1 MIVTIDGPAGS
12 GKSTAARML
21 AKRLGIRFLDTG
33 AMYRAVALACLRAG
47 IDPADEPAAGTLAKS
62 LRIEFDRARD
72 RILCDGE
79 DVTDSIRTT
88 AVTTASSKVAM
99 IPAVRAAMVKLQRRA
114 AEGQDIVSEGRD
126 QGTVV
131 FPGAEFKFFL
141 TASDEVRADRRRHDL
156 HAAGTSISR
165 ADMLAELRERDERD
179 KRRTV
184 APLRPADDAV
194 VIDTSHLSVEQM
206 LAEMERVIREGIPRP
221 PIAP

>member
-21 AKRLGIRFLDTG
+21 AQRLGIRFLDTG

-47 IDPADEPAAGTLAKS
+47 IDPADEAAIGRLAGE
-62 LRIEFDRARD
+62 LRIEFADS
-72 RILCDGE
+72 RIVCDGE

-88 AVTTASSKVAM
+88 EVTNASSKVAL
-99 IPAVRAAMVKLQRRA
+99 IPDVRTAMVRLQRRA
-114 AEGQDIVSEGRD
+114 AEGQSIVTEGRD

-141 TASDEVRADRRRHDL
+141 TASDEVRAERRRADL
-156 HAAGTSISR
+156 KLAGTPVSR
-165 ADMLAELRERDERD
+165 DDMLAQLRERDERD
-179 KRRTV
+179 QRRNV

-194 VIDTSHLSVEQM
+194 IMDTSDQSVEQM
-206 LAEMERVIREGIPRP
+206 LAEMERIIRTGGTP
-221 PIAP
+221 

>member
-21 AKRLGIRFLDTG
+21 AQRLGIRFLDTG

-47 IDPADEPAAGTLAKS
+47 IDPADEAAIGRLAGE
-62 LRIEFDRARD
+62 LRIEFADS
-72 RILCDGE
+72 RIVCDGE

-88 AVTTASSKVAM
+88 EVTNASSKVAL
-99 IPAVRAAMVKLQRRA
+99 IPDVRTAMVRLQRRA
-114 AEGQDIVSEGRD
+114 AEGQSIVTEGRD

-141 TASDEVRADRRRHDL
+141 TASDEVRAERRRADL
-156 HAAGTSISR
+156 KLAGTPVSR
-165 ADMLAELRERDERD
+165 DDMLAQLRERDERD
-179 KRRTV
+179 QRRNV

-194 VIDTSHLSVEQM
+194 IMDTSDQSVEQM
-206 LAEMERVIREGIPRP
+206 LAEMERIIRTGGTQRRSRNQ
-221 PIAP
+221 